1 MSDALRKLAAELRQE
16 SARRQNEKRVKCA
29 QIITAATGLD
39 LLRRERRGGGNHA
52 LPGQGETP

>member
-39 LLRRERRGGGNHA
+39 LLRRKLGGRDA
-52 LPGQGETP
+52 